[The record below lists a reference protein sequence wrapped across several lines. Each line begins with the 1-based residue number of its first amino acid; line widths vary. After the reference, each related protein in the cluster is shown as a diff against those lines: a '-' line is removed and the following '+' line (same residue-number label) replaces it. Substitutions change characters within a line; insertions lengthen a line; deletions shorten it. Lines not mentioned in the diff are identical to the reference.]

1 MEKTKVYRFTQFPAE
16 ALRDAISRVRQLSE
30 AADKPIVSTRL
41 EIGNNS
47 ETWNHDTD
55 IEFLADYRKS
65 WVRIQVDLYSPMY
78 RLFVMGETAQ
88 MTVAVT
94 GPNRADIESVFEI
107 FDSTAQPI
115 TELDILTP
123 VEKPVIFIGHGRS
136 SQWRELRDHLRDLHG
151 YKIEAYEAGARAGHT
166 IRDILEEMASN
177 SSFALLV
184 LTAED
189 MTHESSMRARQNVI
203 HEAGLFQGRL
213 GFSRAIMLI
222 EEGVEE
228 FSNVAG
234 VQYIRFSAERIR
246 EAFGDVLAT
255 IGREFGRSPTPPCT

>member
-30 AADKPIVSTRL
+30 AADKPIVSSRL
-41 EIGNNS
+41 EIGNSS

-65 WVRIQVDLYSPMY
+65 RVHIQVDLYSPVY
-78 RLFVMGETAQ
+78 RLFVMGGTAQ

-94 GPNRADIESVFEI
+94 GPDRADIESVFMM
-107 FDSTAQPI
+107 FDSKAQPI
-115 TELDILTP
+115 IQQDTLTP

-151 YKIEAYEAGARAGHT
+151 YPIEAYEAGARAGHT

-234 VQYIRFSAERIR
+234 VQYIRFAPERIR

-255 IGREFGRSPTPPCT
+255 ISREFG

>member
-1 MEKTKVYRFTQFPAE
+1 MEKTRDYQFTHFPAE
-16 ALRDAISRVRQLSE
+16 AIWDAISCVRQLSE
-30 AADKPIVSTRL
+30 AADKPIVSSRL
-41 EIGNNS
+41 EIGNGS
-47 ETWNHDTD
+47 ETWNHDKD

-65 WVRIQVDLYSPMY
+65 WVHIRVDLYSPLY
-78 RLFVMGETAQ
+78 RLFVMGGSAE
-88 MTVAVT
+88 MRVAVT
-94 GPNRADIESVFEI
+94 GPNRADIESVFMI
-107 FDSTAQPI
+107 LDSKAQQ
-115 TELDILTP
+115 LDQLNTLAQL
-123 VEKPVIFIGHGRS
+123 EKPVIFIGHGRS
-136 SQWRELRDHLRDLHG
+136 DQWRELRDHLRDLHG
-151 YKIEAYEAGARAGHT
+151 YPIEAYEAGTRAGHT

-189 MTHESSMRARQNVI
+189 MTQDSSMRARQNVI
-203 HEAGLFQGRL
+203 HETGLFQGRL

-234 VQYIRFSAERIR
+234 VQYIRFAPGRIR

-255 IGREFGRSPTPPCT
+255 IGREFGRSPTQPCT